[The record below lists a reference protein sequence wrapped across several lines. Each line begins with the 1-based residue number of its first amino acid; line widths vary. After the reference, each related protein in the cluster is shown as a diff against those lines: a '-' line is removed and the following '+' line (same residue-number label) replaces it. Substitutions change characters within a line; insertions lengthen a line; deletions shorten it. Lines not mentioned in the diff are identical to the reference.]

1 MKPPSGFSPSTHQGN
16 ANTNLKSSFDER
28 YVLGNLENFIKML
41 PIIKGNFSL
50 IFIKHH
56 CPSNRIH
63 FKLVVGI
70 SPPFVS
76 FSDFKALK
84 VLAKNRSK
92 RMKNL

>member
-50 IFIKHH
+50 ILSNIIVPQTEYTSSWLLEFHL
-56 CPSNRIH
+56 PSFLSLILRLLR
-63 FKLVVGI
+63 FW
-70 SPPFVS
+70 
-76 FSDFKALK
+76 LK
-84 VLAKNRSK
+84 TGQKE
-92 RMKNL
+92 